1 MTSARTMEKSEGKQG
16 GAAED
21 VPAKMTQMEYND
33 QLETHNLLI
42 SGKSQELAK
51 LAEDL
56 KRVREKKEPL
66 TKAKDMLQEEI
77 NKANKA
83 INAKSEEVT
92 LLKQKLRYHSVKQI
106 HENIDRLEYQLRNNS
121 YKPREEQKILNE
133 ISMLQR
139 STRTLREYEA
149 KQAENKKYRAE
160 RTRLIEER
168 NSNFTKIRSLYEKE
182 DELKK
187 EMAQLREILS
197 GSKKAIENLRQLRP
211 SLEQAWLA
219 QKQQSQAAR
228 QRRIVEKKRF
238 RQDQIKERQE
248 QKRRLWE
255 EYEASREPYEEER
268 DLCRLLIS
276 YLQSSVSLPTPVT
289 PGTPSS
295 GTPLLTPV
303 TPTSTGNMLTPTSD
317 DAGSFYLKSKEQDE
331 SFSRI
336 SKREKARLKRQ
347 QKMANRVKDL
357 PHTPDVLKK
366 FSKLSIIPPRNT
378 DEIPATVIAL
388 QDCLQRL
395 NVLAVDKNNQKK
407 KEEKQKEMDRS
418 VNSVNSIRPTSLA
431 ISESSIC
438 APAIVISTSVY
449 PSTPTDTHRSE
460 KSEFKHDSSTPVT
473 PSAGLETLSLSS
485 LPSFRVPSSPTS
497 WALSSGEKE
506 IENRVRTYPS
516 PVQDNVRYILNGIHI
531 PSSVSSINCNT
542 PLQVVKSK
550 TCHDIIAA
558 GNNESF
564 FSLPVSFP
572 ATLAELNNNNHGR
585 SYASVAA
592 KVKAG
597 TVDV

>member
-1 MTSARTMEKSEGKQG
+1 MEKSEGKQG

-197 GSKKAIENLRQLRP
+197 GSKK
-211 SLEQAWLA
+211 
-219 QKQQSQAAR
+219 
-228 QRRIVEKKRF
+228 
-238 RQDQIKERQE
+238 
-248 QKRRLWE
+248 
-255 EYEASREPYEEER
+255 
-268 DLCRLLIS
+268 
-276 YLQSSVSLPTPVT
+276 
-289 PGTPSS
+289 
-295 GTPLLTPV
+295 
-303 TPTSTGNMLTPTSD
+303 
-317 DAGSFYLKSKEQDE
+317 GS
-331 SFSRI
+331 
-336 SKREKARLKRQ
+336 
-347 QKMANRVKDL
+347 
-357 PHTPDVLKK
+357 
-366 FSKLSIIPPRNT
+366 
-378 DEIPATVIAL
+378 
-388 QDCLQRL
+388 
-395 NVLAVDKNNQKK
+395 
-407 KEEKQKEMDRS
+407 
-418 VNSVNSIRPTSLA
+418 
-431 ISESSIC
+431 
-438 APAIVISTSVY
+438 
-449 PSTPTDTHRSE
+449 
-460 KSEFKHDSSTPVT
+460 
-473 PSAGLETLSLSS
+473 
-485 LPSFRVPSSPTS
+485 
-497 WALSSGEKE
+497 
-506 IENRVRTYPS
+506 
-516 PVQDNVRYILNGIHI
+516 
-531 PSSVSSINCNT
+531 
-542 PLQVVKSK
+542 
-550 TCHDIIAA
+550 
-558 GNNESF
+558 
-564 FSLPVSFP
+564 
-572 ATLAELNNNNHGR
+572 
-585 SYASVAA
+585 
-592 KVKAG
+592 
-597 TVDV
+597 